1 MSWLNAEA
9 ARLLALKTFNPPHTH
24 TLTHRLAHTANYP
37 GTYTNRPKTAW
48 AWQKKGKNGVEHAT
62 LIFIDFI
69 LTPKR
74 QTHQGWNPSSHRP
87 TFRPPIR
94 CHAPAPPRCAGNVS
108 LASALLAC
116 LHQIGKASSQPAKKR
131 VHYGNLLKLV
141 CLPMIGRGVERGKKR
156 ETAGRGLRQFQVCVF
171 FFGISQPLKS
181 TQWKTR
187 HNLADFFWFLLVLF
201 SFLWGFYFAAPS
213 WSFRTRCAEKVHKI

>member
-24 TLTHRLAHTANYP
+24 THTDTQTCSYSQLPWHTYKQAQNSLSLAEEGKKWRRTCHTYFYRFHFNAEKANASRLKPLA
-37 GTYTNRPKTAW
+37 
-48 AWQKKGKNGVEHAT
+48 
-62 LIFIDFI
+62 
-69 LTPKR
+69 
-74 QTHQGWNPSSHRP
+74 RP
-87 TFRPPIR
+87 TFRSPIR
-94 CHAPAPPRCAGNVS
+94 CHAPAPSRCAGNVS

-141 CLPMIGRGVERGKKR
+141 CLPMIGRGAERGRKR
-156 ETAGRGLRQFQVCVF
+156 GTAGRGLRQFQVCVF

-181 TQWKTR
+181 TQ
-187 HNLADFFWFLLVLF
+187 
-201 SFLWGFYFAAPS
+201 
-213 WSFRTRCAEKVHKI
+213 